1 MNIERP
7 ETYRA
12 SDDGANRATAQ
23 GPTPSCVA
31 FLLLSLIFS
40 LVSIGCESSAESRSE
55 APESSASDVE
65 SPSGHD
71 EPEGHVD
78 VSEEAGDH
86 DAEHHAHKITVTEVT
101 RRDVIETRRFV
112 CRIRSCR
119 HIEVRALEG
128 GYLEEICVREGE
140 EVKQGELLFRI
151 LPTLYQAR
159 LNAEIAEA
167 ERLRI
172 ELTNAQSLLEK
183 KVLSEQAVAL
193 KQAELAKAQA
203 QVELAKA
210 ELGFAQ
216 VVAPFDGIVD
226 RQMTQ
231 LGSLIEEGDVL
242 TTLSDNSVMWVYFNV
257 PEAQYLEYMAELKRQ
272 SDDEGELTI
281 ELKLAN
287 GELFPQPG
295 EIGAIEA
302 DFDNRTG
309 NIAFRADFPNP
320 DRLLRNGQT
329 GTILMH
335 EPMRDVIVI
344 PQRATFEVLAKQY
357 VYVVDE
363 QGVVRQRDITVRS
376 EQDDIY
382 VIEEGLE
389 EGERIVLEGIRQV
402 RDGDRIAF
410 EFVEPE
416 TVFEQLKFHAE

>member
-1 MNIERP
+1 MITERP
-7 ETYRA
+7 DTEPA
-12 SDDGANRATAQ
+12 AEGAAPRGIAPVSPPNF
-23 GPTPSCVA
+23 VA
-31 FLLLSLIFS
+31 FLLLNL
-40 LVSIGCESSAESRSE
+40 LLALASIGCESSAESRSD
-55 APESSASDVE
+55 APESAASDVE
-65 SPSGHD
+65 SPSRHD
-71 EPEGHVD
+71 EPEGHD
-78 VSEEAGDH
+78 EASEGEGDH
-86 DAEHHAHKITVTEVT
+86 GAEHHAHKITVTEVT
-101 RRDVIETRRFV
+101 RRDVIDTRRFV

-128 GYLEEICVREGE
+128 GYLEEICVSEGE

-172 ELTNAQSLLEK
+172 ELTNAQSLLDK

-242 TTLSDNSVMWVYFNV
+242 TTLSDNSVMCVYFNV

-272 SDDEGELTI
+272 ADQQGELTI

-287 GELFPQPG
+287 GEIFPQPG
-295 EIGAIEA
+295 SIGAIEA

-357 VYVVDE
+357 VYVVDD

-376 EQDDIY
+376 EQDDIF
-382 VIEEGLE
+382 VIEQGLE

-402 RDGDRIAF
+402 RDGDRIEF
-410 EFVEPE
+410 ELVEPE